1 MTLIFYKILTLL
13 SEDLKVPLIRIV
25 FFFFVG
31 IQDRLVDLEFFRL
44 EQNSNI

>member
-25 FFFFVG
+25 FFFFGRFSRPFSRFGV
-31 IQDRLVDLEFFRL
+31 F
-44 EQNSNI
+44 

>member
-25 FFFFVG
+25 FFLVG
-31 IQDRLVDLEFFRL
+31 FQDRLVDLEFFRL

>member
-25 FFFFVG
+25 FFFGRFSRPFSRFGV
-31 IQDRLVDLEFFRL
+31 F
-44 EQNSNI
+44 